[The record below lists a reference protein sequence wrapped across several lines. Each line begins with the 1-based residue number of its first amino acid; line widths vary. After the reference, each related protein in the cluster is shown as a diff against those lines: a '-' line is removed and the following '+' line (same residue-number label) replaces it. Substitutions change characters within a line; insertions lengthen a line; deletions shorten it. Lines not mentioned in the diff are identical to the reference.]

1 MATHRHHQED
11 PYRPQTQ
18 RECLR
23 LTSENMSRVRSTLQN
38 MQKCTIDLQ
47 HSVADIDGMRLKR
60 GAIRVELQKV
70 SAGWN
75 LEMRSVRQQVTHRL
89 HRNTSRDSVAAVERA
104 LQPSADANFRARA
117 NNLNGVR
124 IHNADTTPRQRKT
137 IVF

>member
-47 HSVADIDGMRLKR
+47 LHCVADIDGMRLKR

-75 LEMRSVRQQVTHRL
+75 LEMRSVRQQVTH
-89 HRNTSRDSVAAVERA
+89 
-104 LQPSADANFRARA
+104 
-117 NNLNGVR
+117 
-124 IHNADTTPRQRKT
+124 
-137 IVF
+137 